1 VTTLSV
7 PRTVILN
14 ASSSRHSKLTLA
26 SLYVLAAH
34 PEAPR
39 TSAETATA
47 QDLNPLHCES
57 VETGRLPQ
65 IVWVSSVALGQ
76 VLALPLTPATSR
88 PYTTPVMFIY
98 VPSNLWHPN
107 FKTRADPAR
116 FSHA

>member
-1 VTTLSV
+1 
-7 PRTVILN
+7 
-14 ASSSRHSKLTLA
+14 
-26 SLYVLAAH
+26 
-34 PEAPR
+34 
-39 TSAETATA
+39 
-47 QDLNPLHCES
+47 
-57 VETGRLPQ
+57 
-65 IVWVSSVALGQ
+65 